1 MPTHTRLTVN
11 INPETKKALEEIA
24 KNRHVTV
31 TEVIRRAVALYAFIE
46 KEIADGNRIQID
58 DGQKIR
64 ELHFFA

>member
-46 KEIADGNRIQID
+46 KEIADGNRVQID

-64 ELHFFA
+64 ELYFFA